1 MNLKKLEELTVC
13 TAKILCLYLN
23 NSMIYIVQAEVTS
36 VGSTSST
43 KLSIDLRVRTW
54 KILGDSRET
63 HKDLNEEDKSYAIF
77 RCPAEDHDD
86 QKT

>member
-13 TAKILCLYLN
+13 TAKILCLDLN

-43 KLSIDLRVRTW
+43 KLSIDLSVHIWKIIWETRVRR
-54 KILGDSRET
+54 IR
-63 HKDLNEEDKSYAIF
+63 I
-77 RCPAEDHDD
+77 
-86 QKT
+86 